1 MECFVCTNQAEAR
14 ESAGDYVELTCPE
27 CGDYRVSGT
36 VVRLFEKGRWLNT
49 VAMQQLLEEQR
60 RDGTV
65 LPMISS
71 DLVVWDGV
79 WMQR

>member
-1 MECFVCTNQAEAR
+1 MECFVCNNSADAR
-14 ESAGDYVELTCPE
+14 ESGGDYVELACPN
-27 CGDYRVSGT
+27 CGEYRVSGT

-60 RDGTV
+60 RDGMA

-71 DLVVWDGV
+71 DVVVWDGV
-79 WMQR
+79 WEQR